1 MLSRR
6 AIVAVA
12 AALAAGPA
20 LAAVP
25 AMPQDMSLGNPKAK
39 VQVVEYASLTCP
51 HCAHF
56 NEEVFPAF
64 KKKYIDTG
72 RVRYTMKEY
81 VTAPAQVA
89 VAGWLIARCAGP
101 TKYFAVV
108 DGIFRSQPRWTQG
121 NIKPVLLEVAQ
132 KQGGL
137 SEAQVNA
144 CLADQSALDAL
155 RARVEKAVEVD
166 KVQQTPS
173 FFVNGQPVAGVTL
186 PELDAAIAAAEK
198 GGR

>member
-101 TKYFAVV
+101 TKYFPVV

>member
-6 AIVAVA
+6 ALVAIAV
-12 AALAAGPA
+12 ALAAGPA
-20 LAAVP
+20 LAAAP

-39 VQVVEYASLTCP
+39 VEVVEYASLTCP

-56 NEEVFPAF
+56 NDEVFPAF
-64 KKKYIDTG
+64 KKKYVDTG
-72 RVRYTMKEY
+72 RVRYTLKEY

-108 DGIFRSQPRWTQG
+108 DGIFRSQPRWTADS
-121 NIKPVLLEVAQ
+121 IKPVLLEVAQ
-132 KQGGL
+132 AQGGL
-137 SEAQVNA
+137 SETQVNA
-144 CLADQSALDAL
+144 CLADQPALDAL

-166 KVQQTPS
+166 NVRQTPS
-173 FFVNGQPVAGVTL
+173 LFVNGQPAGATL
-186 PELDAAIAAAEK
+186 AELEAAIAAAEK